1 MTLKINFPPETEN
14 RLKTEAARLGV
25 DEAEYARRVIEQ
37 SLPPNS
43 APVDQAT
50 VDLLAEWARED
61 QTSDPAEIA
70 RREREFEE
78 LKAAMNRNRV
88 ESGGADA
95 RKVFP

>member
-1 MTLKINFPPETEN
+1 MTLKITFPPETEN

-25 DEAEYARRVIEQ
+25 DEAEYSRRVIEQ